1 MSRSI
6 LITSLLLFLA
16 IPLVIFL
23 GMNVGV
29 WDLSPGQVWNALFFP
44 EDLTGTI
51 VRDLRLTRVLMGTLT
66 GALLTLGG
74 FLMQALIRNPLADP
88 YIMGLS
94 AGAGFGANL
103 RLLGVIVIGG
113 MVWLPAYA
121 FVGACISLGLLLVL
135 GFKALSSDST
145 RLLIAGIAVSSF
157 FMALTGFMIYTASD
171 AEDLHAVILWSF
183 GSFSGVRWE
192 AIAVSGSLL
201 LLLWSFALANA
212 NRLDLLSLG
221 DQQAKSLGMATG
233 KMKVVLLAVTSL
245 CVGGSIAYTGPVGF
259 IGLMIPHF
267 SRSLMGG
274 LHRPNLI
281 VGTLMGAVFLP
292 LCDIASQ
299 LIYPPV
305 GLPIGIITAILG
317 VPFFLYLLF
326 SSRHRI

>member
-1 MSRSI
+1 MRRSF
-6 LITSLLLFLA
+6 LVSALLLCLA
-16 IPLVIFL
+16 LPLVIFM

-29 WDLSPGQVWNALFFP
+29 WDLSPGEVWNALFFP

-51 VRDLRLTRVLMGTLT
+51 VRDLRLTRVLMATIT

-103 RLLGVIVIGG
+103 RLLGVIGLGG
-113 MVWLPAYA
+113 MVWLPGYA
-121 FVGACISLGLLLVL
+121 FLGACLSLGLLLVL
-135 GFKALSSDST
+135 GFKSLSSDST

-171 AEDLHAVILWSF
+171 SEDLHAVILWSF

-192 AIAVSGSLL
+192 AIAISGSLL
-201 LLLWSFALANA
+201 ALLWGFSVVNA

-221 DQQAKSLGMATG
+221 DQQAKSLGMSTG
-233 KMKVVLLAVTSL
+233 KMKITLLVLTSL

-259 IGLMIPHF
+259 VGLMVPHF
-267 SRSLMGG
+267 SRSLVGG
-274 LHRPNLI
+274 LHRPNLLI
-281 VGTLMGAVFLP
+281 GTLMGAVFLP
-292 LCDIASQ
+292 ICDIASQ